1 MKLESYIN
9 KIDFLKTKFEE
20 NLKPKIYERINNG
33 EIKVVLSK
41 DYINDALN
49 NRYEIGYLFLKLK
62 EILLDTNLNI
72 SIRKL
77 KKEFVFYEKFDGI
90 NRECDVFKTNFKK
103 NLEPKIL
110 KILKHKHSIIF
121 EESFLKEYLNIK
133 YSTDR
138 IYKKLRDILL
148 NTDILISLKKNIRM
162 NNNKSNHFIFYRKD
176 ETIIETQNHCEE
188 INFNEEIDSDKDD
201 FKNYMEESTKENNK
215 IKEEIHKESLKGL
228 LETLNS
234 DIDNYCECPVCKSKI
249 KDFSNK
255 CEHCDTKLEWR

>member
-1 MKLESYIN
+1 MKVESYIS
-9 KIDFLKTKFEE
+9 KSDFLKTKFEE

-33 EIKVVLSK
+33 EIKVILSK
-41 DYINDALN
+41 DYIDDALN
-49 NRYEIGYLFLKLK
+49 NKYEIGYLFLKLK
-62 EILLDTNLNI
+62 EILLDSDLNI

-110 KILKHKHSIIF
+110 KILKYEHSIIF

-148 NTDILISLKKNIRM
+148 NTDISISLKKNVRM
-162 NNNKSNHFIFYRKD
+162 NSNKSNHFIFYRKG
-176 ETIIETQNHCEE
+176 ETIIEIQNCYKK
-188 INFNEEIDSDKDD
+188 INNTEEIDSDKEDY
-201 FKNYMEESTKENNK
+201 KNYIEESTRENEK

-234 DIDNYCECPVCKSKI
+234 DIDNYCECPVCKGKI

-255 CEHCDTKLEWR
+255 CVYCDTKLEWR